1 MIPGISPA
9 AMSGRAVCANLPF
22 PSAASQYACVA
33 DPIPYAR
40 PILPDPPPRIDSL
53 DLLRGVAILGI
64 LLMNSQSMSLPSGTY
79 YNPSEYGDYSGANR
93 IVWILIHIIAD
104 TKFITTFSILFGAG
118 ILMQGQRVA
127 ARGLSSAGVHYRRM
141 AILLLF
147 GIIHA
152 YALWYGDVLVPYAL
166 CGMLLFPIRRLPAT
180 WLMLAGALFVAM
192 GTFMRFAIDYQLFQ
206 FATTLGDWTTKLVS
220 SSNSGVE
227 YELAAYRGGWW
238 QQMGSRFW
246 ISLDN
251 DSASFLTWTF
261 WRCGGCM
268 LIGMALQRARFFHAE
283 WPRAVYAML
292 AALCIPIGWS
302 VTVVGIVFNESHN
315 WDVSLIWPFGGQFNY
330 WGSLVAAIGYL
341 SLGVLAAIM
350 IASPATIFSDVLRL
364 AAIPVRSV
372 GKLALTNYIA
382 DTLIGTTVFYGH
394 GFGKFGSFSRVEL
407 LQFTVTVWLIQM
419 TLSTIYLHFFKQGP
433 LEWLWHRLVY
443 GPGRPIQPL
452 RVTPVDVEAT
462 HAASHGP

>member
-1 MIPGISPA
+1 MI
-9 AMSGRAVCANLPF
+9 GRAVCANLPF

-33 DPIPYAR
+33 YQLSYAR
-40 PILPDPPPRIDSL
+40 IAAPEPAERIDSL

-64 LLMNSQSMSLPSGTY
+64 LLMNSQSMSLPSTTY
-79 YNPSEYGDYSGANR
+79 YNPAEYGDYSGANR

-220 SSNSGVE
+220 SSHSGVE

-268 LIGMALQRARFFHAE
+268 LIGMALQRARFFHGE
-283 WPRAVYAML
+283 WSASAYGVI

-302 VTVVGIVFNESHN
+302 VTGIGVVFNESHN
-315 WDVSLIWPFGGQFNY
+315 WDPALIWPFGGQFNY
-330 WGSLVAAIGYL
+330 WGSIMAAFGYL
-341 SLGVLAAIM
+341 SIGVLASIV
-350 IASPATIFSDVLRL
+350 IAGRATIGARL
-364 AAIPVRSV
+364 LSIAAVPIRSV
-372 GKLALTNYIA
+372 GRLALTNYIA
-382 DTLIGTTVFYGH
+382 DTLIGTTLFYGH
-394 GFGKFGSFSRVEL
+394 GFGKFGTFSRVDL
-407 LQFTVTVWLIQM
+407 LKFTLVVWLIQM
-419 TLSTIYLHFFKQGP
+419 TLSTIYLRFFDQGP

-443 GPGRPIQPL
+443 GARMPLQPTT
-452 RVTPVDVEAT
+452 TPPV
-462 HAASHGP
+462 HS